1 MNPFYQSYQ
10 QIQNGSK
17 SELPKTGPE
26 LVNFLL
32 KNRITPEQKVRQ
44 MLMSGAM
51 TPEQYE
57 ALSQKATDILNKFGR
72 K

>member
-10 QIQNGSK
+10 KIQNDSK
-17 SELPKTGPE
+17 NELPRTGPE

-32 KNRITPEQKVRQ
+32 RNRITPEQKVRQ
-44 MLMSGAM
+44 MLMNGTM

-57 ALSQKATDILNKFGR
+57 ALSQKATDILNQFSR

>member
-10 QIQNGSK
+10 KIRNDSK
-17 SELPKTGPE
+17 SELPRTGPE

-32 KNRITPEQKVRQ
+32 RNRITPEQKVRQ
-44 MLMSGAM
+44 MLMSGTM

-57 ALSQKATDILNKFGR
+57 ALSQKATDILKQFGR

>member
-17 SELPKTGPE
+17 SELPKTGQE

-32 KNRITPEQKVRQ
+32 RNRITPEQKVRQ